1 MKLLAQHG
9 ADAMLVAGGTDL
21 FPNMKRRQMTP
32 KSLIGL
38 NALRELRGIKNGN
51 GFVIGAGT
59 TLTQLTNYQLL
70 QQHYPAFATAAGL
83 VSSPQLRNAGTIGG
97 DLCLDTRC
105 NYYDQSY
112 FWRKAI
118 GFCMKKPGDP
128 SPFDSAQG
136 GSGQA
141 ICLVAPGGNRC
152 WAISST
158 DCAPVMVAL
167 DAKVRLVG
175 PKGER
180 VISAA
185 ELYRDDGM
193 NYLTKARDEIL
204 TEIILPPSESL
215 LTHYLKLRR
224 RGSFDFPILGVAA
237 AIRLAPNGLVEHARI
252 VLGAI
257 ASRPVQA
264 IDAEK
269 ILVGQ
274 KLSRDVIGAAADAA
288 YTSAKP
294 MDNADASY
302 AWRKKMVRVYVARAR
317 ADRNPIINLPPNKP
331 AGDLFSDGPSVNRAG
346 KR

>member
-1 MKLLAQHG
+1 MLRLPPFEYLAPQTPDDAVRLLAQYG

-32 KSLIGL
+32 KYIVGL
-38 NALRELRGIKNGN
+38 NALRELRGVKNAS

-59 TLTQLTNYQLL
+59 TLTQLANDSAI
-70 QQHYPAFATAAGL
+70 QQAYPALTTAAGL

-97 DLCLDTRC
+97 NLCLDTRC

-118 GFCMKKPGDP
+118 GFCMKKDGD
-128 SPFDSAQG
+128 
-136 GSGQA
+136 

-167 DAKVRLVG
+167 DARVRLVG
-175 PKGER
+175 PNGARE
-180 VISAA
+180 IPASA
-185 ELYRDDGM
+185 LYRDDGM

-204 TEIILPPSESL
+204 TEIVLPPADGLRS
-215 LTHYLKLRR
+215 TYLKLRR
-224 RGSFDFPILGVAA
+224 RASIDFPLLGVAT
-237 AIRLAPNGLVEHARI
+237 AIRVAPNGIVEHARI

-257 ASRPVQA
+257 ASYPVEA
-264 IDAEK
+264 IAAEK

-274 KLSRDVIGAAADAA
+274 KLTDDVIAAAADAA
-288 YTSAKP
+288 YKPAKP
-294 MDNADASY
+294 MDNADAAY
-302 AWRKKMVRVYVARAR
+302 AWRKKMVRVYVERALNQL
-317 ADRNPIINLPPNKP
+317 AT
-331 AGDLFSDGPSVNRAG
+331 
-346 KR
+346 

>member
-1 MKLLAQHG
+1 MLRLPPFEYLAPQTLDDAVKLLTQYG

-32 KSLIGL
+32 KYIVGL
-38 NALRELRGIKNGN
+38 NALRELRGVKNAS

-59 TLTQLTNYQLL
+59 TLTQLSNDPTI
-70 QQHYPAFATAAGL
+70 QQTYPALTTAAGL

-97 DLCLDTRC
+97 NLCLDTRC

-118 GFCMKKPGDP
+118 GFCMKKDGD
-128 SPFDSAQG
+128 
-136 GSGQA
+136 

-167 DAKVRLVG
+167 DARVRLVG
-175 PKGER
+175 PNGARE
-180 VISAA
+180 IPASA
-185 ELYRDDGM
+185 LYHDDGM

-204 TEIILPPSESL
+204 TEIVLPPADGLRS
-215 LTHYLKLRR
+215 TYLKLRR
-224 RGSFDFPILGVAA
+224 RASIDFPLLGVAT
-237 AIRLAPNGLVEHARI
+237 AIRVAPNGIVEHARI

-257 ASRPVQA
+257 ASYPIEA
-264 IDAEK
+264 NAAEK

-274 KLSRDVIGAAADAA
+274 KLTDDVIAAAADAA
-288 YTSAKP
+288 YKPAKP
-294 MDNADASY
+294 MDNADAAY
-302 AWRKKMVRVYVARAR
+302 AWRKKMVRVYVERALNQL
-317 ADRNPIINLPPNKP
+317 AT
-331 AGDLFSDGPSVNRAG
+331 
-346 KR
+346 